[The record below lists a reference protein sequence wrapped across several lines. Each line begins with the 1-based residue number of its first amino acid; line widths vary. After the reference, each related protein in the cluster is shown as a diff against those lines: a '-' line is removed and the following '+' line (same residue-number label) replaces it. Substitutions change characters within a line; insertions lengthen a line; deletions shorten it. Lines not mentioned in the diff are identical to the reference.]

1 MSRHLELLFGD
12 EPQTYRATRGVKVP
26 RKWHDP
32 DSLMSWAW
40 EPHPDVAARYGGVE
54 QARDF
59 RDSLLAVP
67 VRDPLDWTDEER
79 DVMEGIEARN
89 SALAERQEIVLRMPT
104 AKRQK
109 HTHGKGETD
118 GSFEYD
124 PVRPLRTDSNLDWHD
139 SHDDPLAA

>member
-1 MSRHLELLFGD
+1 MAELELLFGD
-12 EPQTYRATRGVKVP
+12 EPQTYRASRGVKVP

-67 VRDPLDWTDEER
+67 IRDPMYWTDEEK

-89 SALAERQEIVLRMPT
+89 SALAERQEQVLRLPT
-104 AKRQK
+104 VKAAKT
-109 HTHGKGETD
+109 HTVKGETD
-118 GSFEYD
+118 GKYEHD
-124 PVRPLRTDSNLDWHD
+124 PVRPLRHD
-139 SHDDPLAA
+139 RSLSWIDDPLAA